1 MMKFLPAPS
10 SIHLTQPEADR
21 EALAR
26 IRRECPPYM
35 RVVLQREG
43 LDQARALAEAKRK
56 VFPNL
61 IVIGMGGSI
70 LGTEAITE
78 FVGPSKSLYFL
89 DNPEEARIKQ
99 ARKLVKKG
107 TWGVLAISKSGT
119 TLETQTM
126 LSLLWDS
133 LRSVHAE
140 RAGEFVVVLSSAPD
154 SPLGRWAAR
163 EKIAVLSMPADLSG
177 RFSVF
182 STVGTFP
189 LHFAGYDVDALLEG
203 ATRGFDLLESPLG
216 KNPVPAAAQ
225 VLLGRPFSPVALFIY
240 GSHLRT
246 MGRWFQQLW
255 AESLGKDGKFG
266 QLPFVAVGTADQH
279 SILQM
284 LMDVPQSAAVWIW
297 LGAEGKRLVPDL
309 TPFESPLKGLPVS
322 TYLKAACQGVFEALG
337 ERNVDRLFLG
347 FDRKNESAV
356 GETLAMLMV
365 LTQFVSIRLG
375 VSTFDQPGVELA
387 KKIANQKLKEEL

>member
-1 MMKFLPAPS
+1 MVKFLPVPS
-10 SIHLTQPEADR
+10 SIRLTQPEADR
-21 EALAR
+21 EALSQ

-35 RVVLQREG
+35 RVVLEREG
-43 LDQARALAEAKRK
+43 LDQARVLAEAKRK
-56 VFPNL
+56 IFPNL

-78 FVGPSKSLYFL
+78 FVGPSKALFFL
-89 DNPEEARIKQ
+89 DNPEEARLKQ

-107 TWGVLAISKSGT
+107 TYGVLAISKSGT
-119 TLETQTM
+119 TLETLTM
-126 LSLLWDS
+126 FSLLWEP
-133 LRSVHAE
+133 LKAAHGE
-140 RAGEFVVVLSSAPD
+140 RAGEFVVVLTAAPD
-154 SPLGRWAAR
+154 SPLGRWAQK
-163 EKIAVLSMPADLSG
+163 EKIAVLPMPADLSG

-189 LHFAGYDVDALLEG
+189 LLFAGYDVESLLEG
-203 ATRGFDLLESPLG
+203 AKKGFDLLEAPLG
-216 KNPVPAAAQ
+216 KNPLAAAAQ
-225 VLLGRPFSPVALFIY
+225 VLLGRPFSPLVIFVY

-297 LGAEGKRLVPDL
+297 LGPEGKRLVPDL
-309 TPFESPLKGLPVS
+309 TPFGSPLKGLPVS

-337 ERNVDRLFLG
+337 ERNADRLFLG
-347 FDRKNESAV
+347 FDRKNEASA
-356 GETLAMLMV
+356 GETLAMFMI
-365 LTQFVSIRLG
+365 LTQFTSLRLG

-387 KKIANQKLKEEL
+387 KKIATAKLQEEL

>member
-1 MMKFLPAPS
+1 MTKFLPAPS
-10 SIHLTQPEADR
+10 SIQLTQPEADR
-21 EALAR
+21 EALSR

-35 RVVLQREG
+35 RVVLRREG
-43 LDQARALAEAKRK
+43 LDQALALAEAKRK
-56 VFPNL
+56 IFPNL

-78 FVGPSKSLYFL
+78 FVGASKSLYFL
-89 DNPEEARIKQ
+89 DNPEEARLKQ

-119 TLETQTM
+119 TLETMTM
-126 LSLLWDS
+126 LSLLWEP
-133 LRSVHAE
+133 LKAVHGD
-140 RAGEFVVVLSSAPD
+140 RAGEFVVMLTASPD
-154 SPLGRWAAR
+154 SPLGKWAVR
-163 EKIAVLSMPADLSG
+163 EKAAILPMPADLSG

-189 LHFAGYDVDALLEG
+189 LLFAGYDVEALLAG
-203 ATRGFDLLESPLG
+203 ATKGFNLLEAPLG
-216 KNPVPAAAQ
+216 RNPVAAAAQ
-225 VLLGRPFSPVALFIY
+225 VLLKRPFSPLALFVY

-284 LMDVPQSAAVWIW
+284 LIDVPQSAAVWVW
-297 LGAEGKRLVPDL
+297 AGTEGKRLVPDL
-309 TPFESPLKGLPVS
+309 TMFGSPHKDLPVS
-322 TYLKAACQGVFEALG
+322 AYLKAACQGVFEALG
-337 ERNVDRLFLG
+337 ERGSDRLYLG
-347 FDRKNESAV
+347 FDRKNEATA

-365 LTQFVSIRLG
+365 LTQFASLRLG

-387 KKIANQKLKEEL
+387 KKITTRKLQGEA